1 MRIVGSNPNERG
13 KVFLIRLTLANV
25 PRAKNELF
33 LDGLVSCMI
42 NTFQTL
48 TKIVKNN

>member
-1 MRIVGSNPNERG
+1 MRMLGSNPNGRG
-13 KVFLIRLTLANV
+13 KGFLSRLTPANV
-25 PRAKNELF
+25 ARAKNELF